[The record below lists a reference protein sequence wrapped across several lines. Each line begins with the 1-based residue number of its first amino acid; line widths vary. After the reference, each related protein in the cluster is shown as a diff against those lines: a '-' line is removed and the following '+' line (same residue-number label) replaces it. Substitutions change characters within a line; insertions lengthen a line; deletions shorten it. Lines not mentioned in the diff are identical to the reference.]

1 VIKIGWSCKSDG
13 RSISGCLRYHGSIR
27 TLIGYP
33 PRPNPTSRNRELCRQ
48 RRPAT
53 SNLATHVHLHSPRD
67 ARNPRRLHTPPGLP
81 VMIERLANELILNII
96 EFLDLPASFAS
107 PHLHHTCHPP
117 LKNLSRCSR
126 RLYSLCHPYLFRSL
140 RLELYA
146 SHSLRRIQALR
157 SFLASAQYT
166 RRVERIAIIFHGHW
180 NEGKIGLELKKLLW
194 ELQIPSVSLYQPRGA
209 QSYREKCARWAY
221 ALEHIRQ
228 LRLETMDEDGDL
240 KMLLL
245 RSCPAER
252 VEVFDGRFEREIE
265 YATPELLRS
274 RDASPGLAQ
283 LKPAMFPHLK
293 ELVYSA
299 TWPSLGRFA
308 KLLAFVVGLPV
319 LERLEIAL
327 MEGVE
332 IELKRTDIWFRPTD
346 DGIRY
351 REVVSEYSRLA
362 AVVDQMEGLRFLV
375 VRDRR
380 NPWASG
386 DAIPPDSMV
395 ETTQWVYRKINPICD
410 GVNVCL

>member
-1 VIKIGWSCKSDG
+1 
-13 RSISGCLRYHGSIR
+13 
-27 TLIGYP
+27 
-33 PRPNPTSRNRELCRQ
+33 
-48 RRPAT
+48 
-53 SNLATHVHLHSPRD
+53 
-67 ARNPRRLHTPPGLP
+67 
-81 VMIERLANELILNII
+81 MIERLANELILNII
-96 EFLDLPASFAS
+96 EFLDLPAAFAS
-107 PHLHHTCHPP
+107 PHLCDPGHPP
-117 LKNLSRCSR
+117 LKNLSICSR
-126 RLYSLCHPYLFRSL
+126 RLHSLCHSYLFRSL

-146 SHSLRRIQALR
+146 GHSLRRIQALR
-157 SFLASAQYT
+157 SFLASTQYT
-166 RRVERIAIIFHGHW
+166 RRVERIAIIFHEQW
-180 NEGKIGLELKKLLW
+180 NEGKVGLELKKLLW
-194 ELQIPSVSLYQPRGA
+194 ELQVPSVSLYQLRGA

-221 ALEHIRQ
+221 ALEHIQQ

-245 RSCPAER
+245 RSCPARR

-283 LKPAMFPHLK
+283 LKPAMFPHLR

-308 KLLAFVVGLPV
+308 KLLAFVVGLSV

-332 IELKRTDIWFRPTD
+332 VELKRTDIWFRPTE

-351 REVVSEYSRLA
+351 REVASEYSRLA

-380 NPWASG
+380 NPWVGG
-386 DAIPPDSMV
+386 DASAPDSMV
-395 ETTQWVYRKINPICD
+395 EATQGFYRKINPVCD
-410 GVNVCL
+410 GVNVYL